1 MSATDLVEVRR
12 ALLSVSDKTNLVDFA
27 QGLHELG
34 VQLVST
40 GGTFR
45 TLQDAGLPA
54 IEISTVT
61 ECPEMMD
68 GRVKTLH
75 PKKHGARWGGGGW
88 GIGRISNTL
97 RNPENPRPSF
107 LII

>member
-1 MSATDLVEVRR
+1 MPATDSIHVRR

-27 QGLHELG
+27 EGLHDLG

-54 IEISTVT
+54 IEVSSVT

-75 PKKHGARWGGGGW
+75 PKIYGGILNKRQNKKHRRE
-88 GIGRISNTL
+88 IKK
-97 RNPENPRPSF
+97 
-107 LII
+107 IIMKI